1 MAKKKKVTVSSKEMV
16 LSSEEEALL
25 ERRLNWIGFKRSRTK
40 SIKTQ
45 VRRFKSMYI
54 KGPLAIGKLFRDCEL
69 KKKKFKEKYAFMTL
83 MWLGKKFAS
92 PPTACNLFLTSS

>member
-54 KGPLAIGKLFRDCEL
+54 EGPVAIGKLFRDA
-69 KKKKFKEKYAFMTL
+69 KEEDVQ
-83 MWLGKKFAS
+83 GKICFHD
-92 PPTACNLFLTSS
+92 TDVVR